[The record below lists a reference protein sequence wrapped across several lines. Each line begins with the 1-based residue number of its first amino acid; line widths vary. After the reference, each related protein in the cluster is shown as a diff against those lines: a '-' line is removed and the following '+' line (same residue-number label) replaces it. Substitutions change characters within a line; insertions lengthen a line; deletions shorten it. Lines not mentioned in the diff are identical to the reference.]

1 MKKRLSALLSI
12 LLVLGLVVGCTPKAP
27 ATKGTYNAFA
37 LAAGLGAVFDGEA
50 DYHSKNI
57 RPFGEGVSTNTSRYS
72 NPENDRLIEEMRK
85 QNPNTAE
92 GVAEY
97 QRLFREWVKLM
108 NDELPL
114 VPMYSNE
121 YYDGYNSDK
130 LTSFVT
136 KTMFGWQQAIL
147 KATVADG
154 VESITVG
161 TPEYNGEF
169 IQGWGNSSY
178 DAAIRDLV
186 AESMLTTNEEGE
198 MVWGGM
204 LENLVVSDDQK
215 EWTFTLKD
223 GLKFS
228 DGAPLTTNDVLFTFL
243 FYSDP
248 TLVEAEGSPAY
259 HPEELGGFAEYHEAA
274 KDGNRDVSLFT
285 GIEVVDDHVIK
296 FTVPEP
302 IFGTWS
308 KLFTYH
314 ILPAHLYA
322 PDGLDKIDVK
332 TVVATYLNNPVGSG
346 AYKLVDYV
354 HNEFVT
360 LELNDLYVGDFDG
373 DKPVVPRIIGKVVS
387 SDTDHEQLIAGDID
401 ILPGLIEWEK
411 IQAID
416 ATDGRAVN
424 GYPRH
429 GYGYVAFHTDY
440 GVGSFKEIRQA
451 FAWYM
456 DRDAFGQAMIGPN
469 ATLVHGPYSLTYW
482 MIDEAFEDAE
492 LVQYQKDPAKAR
504 AVLEAA
510 GWVQGDDGIYAKND
524 LYRNE
529 IKAVITVGVGNNAWK
544 NNLDLL
550 LADSV
555 AEAGFQVNIEV
566 VDFNV
571 LLDHFYGAFKG

>member
-1 MKKRLSALLSI
+1 MKKRLSILLSI
-12 LLVLGLVVGCTPKAP
+12 LIVLGLIAGCTKKPP
-27 ATKGTYNAFA
+27 VVEDDPNRVYDAFA
-37 LAAGLGAVFDGEA
+37 LAAGLTAVFDGYG
-50 DYHSKNI
+50 DYHSDNVV
-57 RPFGEGVSTNTSRYS
+57 PFGTGVSSNTSRYS
-72 NPENDRLIEEMRK
+72 NPENDKLIMEMRK
-85 QNPNTAE
+85 QNPTTDE

-97 QRLFREWVKLM
+97 QRLYREWVKLM

-130 LTSFVT
+130 LSNFKTD
-136 KTMFGWQQAIL
+136 TMFAWQAAIL
-147 KATVADG
+147 KATSTADT
-154 VESITVG
+154 IIVG

-186 AESMLTTNEEGE
+186 AESMLTTDEAGE
-198 MVWGGM
+198 MVNGGM
-204 LENLVVSDDQK
+204 LDKLEVSDDLK

-223 GLKFS
+223 GIKFS
-228 DGAPLTTNDVLFTFL
+228 DGQPLTTNDVLFTFL

-248 TLVEAEGSPAY
+248 GLVDAKGSPSY
-259 HPEELGGFAEYHEAA
+259 QPKELAGFQEYFDAA
-274 KDGNRDVSLFT
+274 KAGDRDASKFT
-285 GIEVVDDHVIK
+285 GIEVVDELTIK

-302 IFGTWS
+302 IFSTWS

-322 PDGLDKIDVK
+322 ADGFENIDVAA
-332 TVVATYLNNPVGSG
+332 VVDKYLNTPVGSG
-346 AYKLVDYV
+346 PYKLVEYV
-354 HNEFVT
+354 HNEFVKLT
-360 LELNDLYVGDFDG
+360 VNEHYAGDFAG
-373 DKPVVPRIIGKVVS
+373 DKPTVKNITGLVVAPE
-387 SDTDHEQLIAGDID
+387 TDHEQLIAGSID

-411 IQAID
+411 ITAIRD
-416 ATDGRAVN
+416 TAGRDVN

-429 GYGYVAFHTDY
+429 GYGYVSFHTDHGIGAY
-440 GVGSFKEIRQA
+440 KEIRQA

-456 DRDAFGQAMIGPN
+456 DRVAFGKAMIGEN

-492 LVQYQKDPAKAR
+492 LVKYQKDPAKAR
-504 AVLEAA
+504 EVLEAA
-510 GWVQGDDGIYAKND
+510 GWKQGSDGIYEKDGRKA
-524 LYRNE
+524 E
-529 IKAVITVGVGNNAWK
+529 ITIGVGNTAWK

-550 LADSV
+550 LAESV
-555 AEAGFQVNIEV
+555 GEAGFKVDVEV

-571 LLDHFYGAFKG
+571 LLDHFYGSYAG